1 MVFMTMSFE
10 EQVRAEF
17 AEFIADG
24 RLRVVDA
31 RFDPKSFGN
40 ASVTMAGGG
49 ILVRLVTDR
58 ADIYGDIA
66 RESQPDQWYPL
77 QHAIAAIRGGEP
89 SGGPFSVQGFSA
101 ELRQYWPHMVEAFGP
116 GWDSTKGKIA
126 RAVEA
131 SNARFLEEAK
141 RISARARRGRRGR
154 K

>member
-1 MVFMTMSFE
+1 MERSFE
-10 EQVRAEF
+10 QRVREEF

-31 RFDPKSFGN
+31 QYDPQAFGN

-49 ILVRLVTDR
+49 VLVRLVTDR
-58 ADIYGDIA
+58 GDIYGDIA

-77 QHAIAAIRGGEP
+77 QHGIAAIRGGDP
-89 SGGPFSVQGFSA
+89 SEGPFSVQGFSA
-101 ELRQYWPHMVEAFGP
+101 EIRQYWPKLEHAFGP
-116 GWDSTKGKIA
+116 GWDSTKRELE
-126 RAVEA
+126 RALEV

-141 RISARARRGRRGR
+141 KITARGRRRRRDR